1 MPEHLSQ
8 PRTWTLTLLERELKD
23 AAGSPPL
30 SLARM
35 RVLRWL
41 SELERHE
48 ADLLWGRAV
57 GLSWTALAAEREGVN
72 ERTIAHRLY
81 LPALE
86 RLKTAA
92 TLDTFG
98 QVVADC
104 TRALATASDRLDRR
118 FDALE
123 ATHEDMGAA
132 A

>member
-1 MPEHLSQ
+1 MPEPLSQ

-23 AAGSPPL
+23 AAASPPL

-41 SELERHE
+41 AELEPAE
-48 ADLLWGRAV
+48 ADILWGRAV
-57 GLSWTALAAEREGVN
+57 GLSWTALAAERDGVN
-72 ERTIAHRLY
+72 DRTIAHRLY

-92 TLDTFG
+92 TLDAFD

-104 TRALATASDRLDRR
+104 THALATATDRLDRR

-123 ATHEDMGAA
+123 AEHDEVGAA